1 MAFKSPKYHNFSF
14 KYKIGKLLL
23 YKMSRNTFFKYLPI
37 LQLESSLDIEVI
49 AAIPREQNINL
60 VCSKFLITYRTEVKF
75 ISHTYRIAYCLDM
88 SPSHANVGGKE
99 IVFDQMLES
108 FKTSIEG
115 LSKQV

>member
-1 MAFKSPKYHNFSF
+1 
-14 KYKIGKLLL
+14 
-23 YKMSRNTFFKYLPI
+23 MSRNTFFKYLPI